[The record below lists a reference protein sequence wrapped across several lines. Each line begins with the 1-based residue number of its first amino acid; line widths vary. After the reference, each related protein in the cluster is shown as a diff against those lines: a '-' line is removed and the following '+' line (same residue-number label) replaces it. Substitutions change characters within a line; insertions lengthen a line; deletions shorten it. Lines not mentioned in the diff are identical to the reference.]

1 MTTTL
6 PSRISHGFAALR
18 RGDPIRALQE
28 EVDDLLNRFSNDFDA
43 EWMMRP
49 FAPAADVSESDS
61 AVQVRFDIPGTN
73 PQEIDVRVSNGML
86 HVTGERKEEREEQ
99 GKTWHRIERRT
110 GSFSRTVGL
119 PCAVQDDQARAGL
132 QGRRLD
138 DHSPENGRVAA
149 SQDQGRRP
157 SQVSR
162 RSRRSRTARRAGP
175 AHQSPVPAQTGRP
188 SGPYHVW
195 KSNP

>member
-49 FAPAADVSESDS
+49 FAPAADVAESDS

-99 GKTWHRIERRT
+99 GKTWHRVERRT
-110 GSFSRTVGL
+110 GSFSRTVSL
-119 PCAVQDDQARAGL
+119 PCAVQDDQARADYKDGVL
-132 QGRRLD
+132 TITLPK
-138 DHSPENGRVAA
+138 SEE
-149 SQDQGRRP
+149 SRP
-157 SQVSR
+157 HKIKV
-162 RSRRSRTARRAGP
+162 G
-175 AHQSPVPAQTGRP
+175 AHP
-188 SGPYHVW
+188 
-195 KSNP
+195 K